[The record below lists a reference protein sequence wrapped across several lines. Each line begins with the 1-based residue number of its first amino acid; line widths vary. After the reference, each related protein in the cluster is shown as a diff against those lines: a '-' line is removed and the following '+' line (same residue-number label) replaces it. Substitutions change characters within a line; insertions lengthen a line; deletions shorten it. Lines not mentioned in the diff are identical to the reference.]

1 MKINIVASST
11 FQNIN
16 KIIEVNYIDEA
27 IQRLRTDKE
36 LVKSVIDEDITEIE
50 EDLIPDK
57 FVLKTF
63 SWQESCEYEIEIY
76 DYYRE

>member
-27 IQRLRTDKE
+27 IQKLRTDKE
-36 LVKSVIDEDITEIE
+36 LVKSVIDEDITEIK

-63 SWQESCEYEIEIY
+63 SCQESCEYEIEIY